1 MTETET
7 KVVTLSKVR
16 PGRGVAAPRRYTL
29 DDALIGNAMV
39 KGAVLRREAHH
50 ESLVAIWI
58 GLDDP
63 QLAAAYD
70 VLAAAKIALADE
82 LERQ

>member
-1 MTETET
+1 MTDNDT
-7 KVVTLSKVR
+7 KIVTMGRIR
-16 PGRGVAAPRRYTL
+16 PGRGAATPPRYTL
-29 DDALIGNAMV
+29 DDALIGNALM

-50 ESLVAIWI
+50 ESLIAIWI